1 MSANNQIVIRKEKGK
16 YIIYINLCVD
26 NEFDFNERS
35 IIGES
40 TSLKGAIKIANNYI
54 KENLVEFDKT
64 AFYPNGGGQP
74 NDTGKIIVNY
84 KEYDVVNVT
93 KNEGHVFHHLA
104 STDGLNIGDEIR
116 GIIDWTRRYQLMK
129 MHTTAHIIDA
139 VLYKETGALA
149 TGGQLGIDKSRIDFS
164 LDTIDKDKIKQFVD
178 TSNEIVKKGIEIKS
192 YFLARE
198 EAMKI
203 PGIVKLA
210 NVMPPNVE
218 RLRIIEIPDVDTQA
232 DGGTHVKNTKEIG
245 EIVLLSVENRGK
257 NNRRIY
263 YTLK

>member
-1 MSANNQIVIRKEKGK
+1 MQVLYMDDSYLKEFSATVTN
-16 YIIYINLCVD
+16 
-26 NEFDFNERS
+26 
-35 IIGES
+35 
-40 TSLKGAIKIANNYI
+40 IKDSF
-54 KENLVEFDKT
+54 VELDKT

-74 NDTGKIIVNY
+74 NDTGKII
-84 KEYDVVNVT
+84 KEEAEYDVVNVI
-93 KNEGHVFHHLA
+93 KNEGKVLHQLNSA
-104 STDGLNIGDEIR
+104 DGLNVGDTIH
-116 GIIDWTRRYQLMK
+116 GVIDWVRRYRLMK

-139 VLYKETGALA
+139 ILYKEAGALA

-164 LDTIDKDKIKQFVD
+164 LDVIDKNRIKQFID
-178 TSNEIVKKGIEIKS
+178 ASNEIIKREIEVKS
-192 YFLARE
+192 YYLARE

-232 DGGTHVKNTKEIG
+232 DGGTHVRNTSEIG

-263 YTLK
+263 YTLRSSSSL